1 VADDATGLAANRM
14 TAGSDPAEYSILPE
28 RPIKEALY
36 PAVRKGDEAWFDVI
50 RWVVNATI
58 AAEELGISFAN
69 VDTERSS
76 ADPAIRRFLGLDA
89 SVGNGLGLEPGWTYR
104 IVKTVGNY
112 GEIYDRNIGMGSP
125 LKLERGLN
133 RLWDQGGV
141 MWSPPFE

>member
-1 VADDATGLAANRM
+1 MEAA
-14 TAGSDPAEYSILPE
+14 AEYSILPE

-69 VDTERSS
+69 VDTQRSS

-89 SVGNGLGLEPGWTYR
+89 SVGSGLGLEPGWTYR

-133 RLWDQGGV
+133 RLWNQGGV